1 MIEGGALAQALH
13 RQNANNFLELCKS
26 CHAVVCCRVTPMQ
39 KAQVVSLVKHHGGAI
54 TLGEQL
60 PGAPCCAHLQAMG
73 SLKRLC
79 SQLHSPKLLIR
90 ALCSLICTRLVL
102 AHAAGCMS
110 VTHEGSLLI

>member
-60 PGAPCCAHLQAMG
+60 PGV
-73 SLKRLC
+73 
-79 SQLHSPKLLIR
+79 
-90 ALCSLICTRLVL
+90 ALCSFAGDGLPDKAFCCYGCTQ
-102 AHAAGCMS
+102 AAELCT
-110 VTHEGSLLI
+110 VQPHLCLPTQQAACL

>member
-54 TLGEQL
+54 TLGERL
-60 PGAPCCAHLQAMG
+60 PGCTL
-73 SLKRLC
+73 LC
-79 SQLHSPKLLIR
+79 PLAGDGLPDKGF
-90 ALCSLICTRLVL
+90 ACSCT
-102 AHAAGCMS
+102 HPQAAGIVHS
-110 VTHEGSLLI
+110 AA

>member
-60 PGAPCCAHLQAMG
+60 PGTSCCAHVQGMG
-73 SLKRLC
+73 SLTRLFVVTAA
-79 SQLHSPKLLIR
+79 LKLLSR
-90 ALCSLICTRLVL
+90 ALCSLIC
-102 AHAAGCMS
+102 AC
-110 VTHEGSLLI
+110 